1 MRSELKTFRN
11 KSFLNYSFLLAIC
24 VPCMA
29 GSELFK
35 SKILATDSF
44 NIKLRIRE
52 LKTKQTEVKINIKNY
67 FKIYSMPRLKI
78 KRVSIHNMN
87 STAVLNQFSS
97 DNIHHNKALR
107 QTNSQEI
114 IVEKSF
120 KKPTVEIYCYK
131 LY

>member
-1 MRSELKTFRN
+1 VRSELKSVMN
-11 KSFLNYSFLLAIC
+11 KSFLNYYFLLAVC
-24 VPCMA
+24 VLCMS

-35 SKILATDSF
+35 SKNLTTDSL

-52 LKTKQTEVKINIKNY
+52 LKKKTKRTEVKINIKNY
-67 FKIYSMPRLKI
+67 FKIYSMSRLKI

-107 QTNSQEI
+107 HTNFQE
-114 IVEKSF
+114 KLL
-120 KKPTVEIYCYK
+120 KKKIYFF
-131 LY
+131 

>member
-1 MRSELKTFRN
+1 MT
-11 KSFLNYSFLLAIC
+11 
-24 VPCMA
+24 
-29 GSELFK
+29 GSEPFK
-35 SKILATDSF
+35 SKILATDSL

-52 LKTKQTEVKINIKNY
+52 KTKQTEVKINIKNY

-107 QTNSQEI
+107 QTNFQE
-114 IVEKSF
+114 
-120 KKPTVEIYCYK
+120 K
-131 LY
+131 LL